1 MSALALAGEDRLTLA
16 DILNHLDLSGARLAV
31 LSACQTAITEFQRVP
46 DEAIGLPAGFL
57 QAGVR
62 GVIGTLWPVYDV
74 STALLMGRF
83 YRHHLQD
90 GLSPAAALRRA
101 QQWLRESTADEL
113 DLVSHFERR
122 YQESGQTDKK
132 AFSRMAYYRIHG
144 DEKPFAH
151 PYYWAAFAYHGANI

>member
-1 MSALALAGEDRLTLA
+1 MSALMLAGEDRLTLA

-62 GVIGTLWPVYDV
+62 GVIGSLWPVYDM
-74 STALLMGRF
+74 STTLLMGMF
-83 YRHHLQD
+83 YRYHIQD
-90 GLSPAAALRRA
+90 GLTPAAALRRA
-101 QQWLRESTADEL
+101 QQWLGKSTAGEL

-122 YQESGQTDKK
+122 YRESGEADKE
-132 AFSRMAYYRIHG
+132 AFNRMAYYRAHG
-144 DEKPFAH
+144 DEKPFTH
-151 PYYWAAFAYHGANI
+151 PYYWAAFAYYGATQ